1 MSVDSK
7 EGLSREFQSINER
20 LLSLQSRKRQLK
32 SKIESLETQLNSK
45 NDLLIDENTKIQH
58 KRL

>member
-7 EGLSREFQSINER
+7 EGLSRELQSINER

-32 SKIESLETQLNSK
+32 LKIESLESQLNSK
-45 NDLLIDENTKIQH
+45 NDLLIDENTKIPH